1 MYVCVCGVCVWGG
14 GGMYIIVNICWADTV
29 YLPSQYVCLFVF
41 RFPADSAGVDEVA
54 KFLVD
59 NHHLSKAMIG
69 DYLGDR
75 RNTEVLTAFI
85 R

>member
-1 MYVCVCGVCVWGG
+1 MWCVHGVW
-14 GGMYIIVNICWADTV
+14 GGMYIIVNICWVATV
-29 YLPSQYVCLFVF
+29 YLPSQYVCLCVSHI
-41 RFPADSAGVDEVA
+41 PTYSAGVDEVA